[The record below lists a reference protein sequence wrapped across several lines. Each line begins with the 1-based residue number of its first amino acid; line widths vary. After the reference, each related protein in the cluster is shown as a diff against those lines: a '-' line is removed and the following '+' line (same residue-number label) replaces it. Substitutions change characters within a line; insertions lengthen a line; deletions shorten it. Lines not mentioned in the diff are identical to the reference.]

1 MAAYMIVSAKIYNP
15 LQFAEYGKKMGDLI
29 KKYNGEYLA
38 KGSITDILEGYFD
51 KSRKILIAKY
61 PSIEQIHDMWNSE
74 EYKKIKKI
82 RQDIA
87 DVDVII
93 IDGLKS

>member
-1 MAAYMIVSAKIYNP
+1 MAAYMFVSAKIFNAS
-15 LQFAEYGKKMGDLI
+15 QFSEYGKKMGDLI
-29 KKYNGEYLA
+29 KTYNGEYLA
-38 KGSITDILEGYFD
+38 KGSISDILEGNFD

-82 RQDIA
+82 REDIA
-87 DVDVII
+87 EVDVII
-93 IDGLKS
+93 IDGLK